1 MDANSGRIATQIL
14 IRKPQ
19 ETVDDDGFPII
30 GHEYLFNSKPVWCE
44 WVNAHGSEFYNAASL
59 NLREPA
65 TLTMRYSP
73 LITVQCQVERKDNG
87 AVFDIISIDNI
98 RDKRNWLEIKVSR
111 VVAQP

>member
-30 GHEYLFNSKPVWCE
+30 GHEYLFNGKPVWCE

-65 TLTMRYSP
+65 TLQRSP
-73 LITVQCQVERKDNG
+73 TFTKLISGFTSSSSSPESHIQSGLATGV
-87 AVFDIISIDNI
+87 
-98 RDKRNWLEIKVSR
+98 
-111 VVAQP
+111 